1 VTWAVPVDNEHLM
14 GISMVAWPAENGV
27 PVAGWKPGTD
37 TVTSIRPG
45 NLRGRP
51 YEEKQRRPDDME
63 AQESQRPIAVH
74 AMENLA
80 LSDTGIAMLRRA
92 LRDSVRAVQRGD
104 DPQNIVRDPA
114 ANHRIETSA
123 WNTVVVPASPLVQA
137 AE

>member
-1 VTWAVPVDNEHLM
+1 VDNEHLM
-14 GISMVAWPAENGV
+14 GLSIVAWPTRNGV
-27 PVAGWKPGTD
+27 PVADWKPGTD
-37 TVTSIRPG
+37 TVTPIRPG
-45 NLRGRP
+45 NLRDRP

-80 LSDTGIAMLRRA
+80 LSDTGVVMLRRA
-92 LRDSVRAVQRGD
+92 LRDSVRAVRDGR

-114 ANHRIETSA
+114 KNHRIETNA
-123 WNTVVVPASPLVQA
+123 WNTVIVAREHHIQA